1 MPLAVTSGDWG
12 FDIEG
17 RARVNGRR
25 PGRADWYVVTPG
37 YFEAL
42 RIPVLAGRA
51 PQDADTADGPAVI
64 FLNQSAARTIFPGE
78 DPVGKKV
85 KLSNSTGPEQP
96 WRTIAGIVSDVR
108 QRGLDQNV
116 RPEMFIPYRQFLHF
130 SGGQARTMIVVAR
143 TSAEPEALISAI
155 RGELRQIDPEIP
167 LADARAMTEVLSES
181 VASRRLNVLL
191 IGAFA
196 ALAIVLAAVGVYG
209 VIAYDVLQ
217 RTREIGIR
225 VALGASRT
233 SVFKLMLQQ
242 GMKLVLIGAAIGLAA
257 AAAITGSISSIFQV
271 GPRDLA
277 VFGSV
282 GALIATA
289 GALATYVPARRA
301 TRLDPLSALRN
312 E

>member
-1 MPLAVTSGDWG
+1 
-12 FDIEG
+12 
-17 RARVNGRR
+17 
-25 PGRADWYVVTPG
+25 
-37 YFEAL
+37 
-42 RIPVLAGRA
+42 
-51 PQDADTADGPAVI
+51 
-64 FLNQSAARTIFPGE
+64 
-78 DPVGKKV
+78 
-85 KLSNSTGPEQP
+85 
-96 WRTIAGIVSDVR
+96 
-108 QRGLDQNV
+108 
-116 RPEMFIPYRQFLHF
+116 
-130 SGGQARTMIVVAR
+130 
-143 TSAEPEALISAI
+143 
-155 RGELRQIDPEIP
+155 
-167 LADARAMTEVLSES
+167 
-181 VASRRLNVLL
+181 LNVLL

-209 VIAYDVLQ
+209 VIAYEVLQ

-233 SVFKLMLQQ
+233 SVLKLMLQQ

-257 AAAITGSISSIFQV
+257 AAAITGSISSMLFQV

-282 GALIATA
+282 GALIAAA